1 MTDATTAAAA
11 RALID
16 RSQYMTLATADADGN
31 PWASPVWFAHQDYT
45 EFLWVSR
52 PDARHSQN
60 IEARPAIALVIFD
73 STVAPREAQ
82 AVYVEAEAEQVG
94 ADLLDRVVGAYSD
107 KSIRPDLKTW
117 SAADVSGAAPHRS
130 IERARSLAS
139 FVLAANDRRVPVS
152 LPTTTR

>member
-1 MTDATTAAAA
+1 MTDATTAVAA

-16 RSQYMTLATADADGN
+16 RSQYMTLATADAEGN

-60 IEARPAIALVIFD
+60 IEARPAMALVIFD
-73 STVAPREAQ
+73 STVAPREAL
-82 AVYVEAEAEQVG
+82 AVYAEAEAEQVG
-94 ADLLDRVVGAYSD
+94 ADVLDRVVGAYSD
-107 KSIRPDLKTW
+107 KSVGSGLKAW
-117 SAADVSGAAPHRS
+117 SAADVSGAAPHRLY
-130 IERARSLAS
+130 EARALAS